1 MAEYVPMTQE
11 AYDKRKAEIEKLE
24 NVQLPQIVEAIAAA
38 REEGDLKEN
47 AEYHG
52 QREAQGML
60 MARINQMK
68 GQLSLAKIIDPS
80 NIKRDEIG
88 FGAHVTVFDLDLEE
102 EEKITLV
109 GAGDENYDQGKYLIS
124 SPLGKGLVGK
134 KIGDEVVIKVPKGTI
149 NFRVVSID
157 YPEYP

>member
-1 MAEYVPMTQE
+1 MEYVPMTKE
-11 AYDKRKAEIEKLE
+11 AYEKRKAEIEHLE
-24 NVQLPQIVEAIAAA
+24 SVELPKIVEAIAAA

-52 QREAQGML
+52 QREAQGMM

-68 GQLSLAKIIDPS
+68 SQLAQAKIVDPS
-80 NIKRDEIG
+80 QINPDEVG
-88 FGAHVTVFDLDLEE
+88 FGAVVTVFDEDLDEE
-102 EEKITLV
+102 EIITLV

-134 KIGDEVVIKVPKGTI
+134 KVGDQVDIKVPKGTI
-149 NFRVVSID
+149 SFKILKI
-157 YPEYP
+157 EYPGA